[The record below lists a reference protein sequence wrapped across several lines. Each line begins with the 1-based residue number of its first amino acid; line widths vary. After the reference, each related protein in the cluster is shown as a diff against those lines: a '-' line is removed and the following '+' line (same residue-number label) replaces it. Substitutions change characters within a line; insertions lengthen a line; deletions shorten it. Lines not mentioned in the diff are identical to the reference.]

1 MKNYLVCTMNK
12 DTGEVNFKY
21 IDAESPDS
29 VIIEEYIDSMGY
41 VLWAIYPSSVPYD
54 NATADFAKYIQWK
67 MQQSEKE

>member
-12 DTGEVNFKY
+12 DTGEVNFKH

-41 VLWAIYPSSVPYD
+41 VIWAVYPPSVSYEE
-54 NATADFAKYIQWK
+54 ATANFARYINYYLENHK
-67 MQQSEKE
+67 

>member
-21 IDAESPDS
+21 IETEDDDDS
-29 VIIEEYIDSMGY
+29 IIEEYIDSMGY

-54 NATADFAKYIQWK
+54 KATADFAKYTKYK
-67 MQQSEKE
+67 MQQIEK